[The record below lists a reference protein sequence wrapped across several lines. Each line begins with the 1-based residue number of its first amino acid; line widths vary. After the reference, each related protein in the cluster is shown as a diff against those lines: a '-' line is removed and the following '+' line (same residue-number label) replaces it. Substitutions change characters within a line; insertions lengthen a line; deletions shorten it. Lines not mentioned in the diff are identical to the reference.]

1 MQLGHVNLFPFPHIQ
16 KCVFVCA
23 ESCPTLCDPMDCSPP
38 NSSVHGVFQAKI
50 LKQGAIFYSKESSQP
65 KDQTCI
71 SYISHVGRWILY
83 LSVTWEILKVQV
95 THNLESVL
103 YIALDKAIFYNF
115 FLILVFQFSDILVY
129 A

>member
-1 MQLGHVNLFPFPHIQ
+1 
-16 KCVFVCA
+16 
-23 ESCPTLCDPMDCSPP
+23 MDCSPP

-83 LSVTWEILKVQV
+83 LSVTWEILKVQM